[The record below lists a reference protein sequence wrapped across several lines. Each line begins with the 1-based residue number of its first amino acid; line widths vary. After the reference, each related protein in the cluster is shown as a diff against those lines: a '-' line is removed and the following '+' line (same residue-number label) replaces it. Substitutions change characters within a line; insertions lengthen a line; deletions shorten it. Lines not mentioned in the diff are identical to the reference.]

1 MSRHGTARLKPC
13 RSWIWNHSH
22 DWDKRTT
29 EYGSMVGTSCTIYFF
44 SLSWSKSN
52 FCSDHGTTNGTVSD
66 RTSKLRLGDPGDGDW
81 TWNRWVSQWIDCAT
95 RPVRPWHQCTWA
107 ELLLVSQ
114 VKLTQLKDPCQLL
127 SCKFLTLCMVVSTN
141 TIKYIYHL
149 HILYIILYYNLP
161 VQTALPCALTEDFPV
176 LSCQQLFGTGSFP
189 GMAKAQRPSSQGHEC
204 CNQHSCRFLGIA
216 QATND
221 MFGSN
226 FGTQLSEGKN

>member
-1 MSRHGTARLKPC
+1 MER
-13 RSWIWNHSH
+13 
-22 DWDKRTT
+22 
-29 EYGSMVGTSCTIYFF
+29 
-44 SLSWSKSN
+44 
-52 FCSDHGTTNGTVSD
+52 VSD

-221 MFGSN
+221 MFWLQFWDTTFWREKLGLRLTTKN
-226 FGTQLSEGKN
+226 TQKQSKTDTWPRKHAGQVITQYDTSCIKNQGLYKSTKMKHGAYSHSRVT